1 MWKKRLVLI
10 GSVLLLVT
18 ATIAFK
24 TINGKEQAVAA
35 ESSQKITVGDNQKL
49 LSGQIAAI
57 NGNEITFFAK
67 NEEAEIMTI
76 PVGTSVYT
84 KLGTTTT
91 FSRLATGDEVS
102 ILIEDDGTESIV
114 KVWITA

>member
-1 MWKKRLVLI
+1 MWKKKLVLI
-10 GSVLLLVT
+10 GVVLLLVT

-24 TINGKEQAVAA
+24 TINGKEQAAAA
-35 ESSQKITVGDNQKL
+35 ESAKDITAGDNQKL

-57 NGNEITFFAK
+57 NGNEITFSPK
-67 NEEAEIMTI
+67 NEEEKIMTI

-91 FSRLATGDEVS
+91 FSRLATGDEVT

>member
-35 ESSQKITVGDNQKL
+35 
-49 LSGQIAAI
+49 
-57 NGNEITFFAK
+57 
-67 NEEAEIMTI
+67 
-76 PVGTSVYT
+76 
-84 KLGTTTT
+84 
-91 FSRLATGDEVS
+91 GDEVT

>member
-1 MWKKRLVLI
+1 MWKKMLALTGAI
-10 GSVLLLVT
+10 LLLVA

-24 TINGKEQAVAA
+24 TINGKEQAAA
-35 ESSQKITVGDNQKL
+35 DTASNITVGDNQEL
-49 LSGQIAAI
+49 VSGQIAAI
-57 NGNEITFFAK
+57 NGNEITLSPQ
-67 NEEAEIMTI
+67 NEEQKIMTI